1 MESQN
6 DQQEKQISQNEDSFD
21 NSLLI
26 NAVVDIGKGCQSII
40 GANVNYLK
48 AQKSENDDSS
58 DEDFYDS
65 AIRLQ
70 ESTSRLMDTTM
81 KLMVE
86 NQKFKSEVSQLKKLN
101 STLKAELEAK
111 NEEINQLKRI
121 IEEQQ
126 LLIHN
131 QSQQS

>member
-65 AIRLQ
+65 AIRMQ

-86 NQKFKSEVSQLKKLN
+86 NQKFKSEVNQLKKLN